1 MEISQE
7 LLVSWGIKIGI
18 ALAILV
24 VGKFIVKAMF
34 PLTVVECEIA
44 CFH

>member
-1 MEISQE
+1 MKRPKRTFTLDERE
-7 LLVSWGIKIGI
+7 LVFELW
-18 ALAILV
+18 
-24 VGKFIVKAMF
+24 KAMF